1 MGLNV
6 NRDKPHP
13 LWESPAGRGNPNEP
27 SGLVS
32 KLTPRR
38 LVLASRRLSPPS
50 PQGVAVNRV
59 KPLTHVSQGALFT
72 LRGQGWMNGVS
83 GLTGF
88 IWVYIPTIGLVT
100 PNSGRA
106 IILPVARPSLDI
118 AAYDSLRTTLPSVAR
133 PSLDIAA
140 YDSLRTTLPPVARP
154 ERPKVPSLGQAKR
167 HPGLESVREHAPCRG
182 KSIVA

>member
-1 MGLNV
+1 M
-6 NRDKPHP
+6 
-13 LWESPAGRGNPNEP
+13 
-27 SGLVS
+27 
-32 KLTPRR
+32 
-38 LVLASRRLSPPS
+38 
-50 PQGVAVNRV
+50 

-106 IILPVARPSLDI
+106 IIL
-118 AAYDSLRTTLPSVAR
+118 TLPPVAR

>member
-13 LWESPAGRGNPNEP
+13 LWGSPAGRGNPNEP

-106 IILPVARPSLDI
+106 IIL
-118 AAYDSLRTTLPSVAR
+118 TLPPVAR